1 MTTPLTPPTFG
12 DKYNVGLTDIGSG
25 YAAGITSAGQ
35 SIAGAIGAVMGGINQ
50 KTGEVEPGLL
60 DQKKSS
66 EDMLD
71 MLHLHGMLSDDEYAK
86 AKTSGLSAQQKL
98 IGVTA
103 ADFNI
108 NSSLI
113 LSSRTRKRLLWR
125 KSRHKTKAQC
135 RELSI
140 ASSRR
145 RNAARRN
152 WKRKTKDCKCSCKP
166 KWQRTRTSVTRRHRY
181 RLLRHQTSLHHLNY
195 SLVTNDR

>member
-103 ADFNI
+103 ADFNYQLKSNI
-108 NSSLI
+108 EQQNAQKTALAQI
-113 LSSRTRKRLLWR
+113 QAQNQGAMSRTQYSEQQTTQRSQAQLEAENKRLQMQLQA
-125 KSRHKTKAQC
+125 KVA
-135 RELSI
+135 ENPYVG
-140 ASSRR
+140 
-145 RNAARRN
+145 NAPTPVPPAATPN
-152 WKRKTKDCKCSCKP
+152 QPAPLKLFP
-166 KWQRTRTSVTRRHRY
+166 GNQ
-181 RLLRHQTSLHHLNY
+181 
-195 SLVTNDR
+195 